1 MTFPIL
7 GGNGAI
13 AGAFSINNSLRFNS
27 GDSPILARN
36 PSSAGDGQ
44 KFTYSTWF
52 KRSEFGVEMSPF
64 LHSGSNA
71 SNYFR
76 LNLSS
81 GDAISSFSISG
92 GSTDFEYVTTQVFR
106 DPSAWYHLV
115 FAVDTTNGTAAN
127 RVRFYIN
134 GSEITSF
141 STESNPSQ
149 NLSTDVNGTTTHYI
163 GRRTPGNDS
172 FYDGYLT
179 ETHLVD
185 GSQLAPTDFG
195 EYDEDSGIWK
205 PIRYSGSYGT
215 NGYKLNFSDS
225 GSLGADSSGNGNDFT
240 PTNLTSTD
248 QTTDTPTN
256 NFSTFNSLITKSG
269 TLSEGN
275 LKSTG
280 DGSGPSDNSISTM
293 GVNTG
298 KWYAEF
304 ELTADGEISGTTNA
318 GFGICDE
325 QSDFFDAGNNFQTST
340 SNAIGLKDNSNM
352 YRYGTENASWGSS
365 FTENDILQIALDMDN
380 GYVYF
385 GKNGTFMNSGVPTS
399 GSSGTGGIS
408 ITNTDRKYFMFV
420 GESYFYATPIWSS
433 NFGNPS
439 FSITSGNSDDNGYGN
454 FEYAPPSGYLA
465 LCTQNLATE
474 LSPTIDDG
482 SDYFNTVLYTG
493 NGSSQSITGVGFSPD
508 FLWLKERSSTSHHQL
523 FHDADGGV
531 PKFMQSSSN
540 IAEVQ
545 NSAVVSSFD
554 SDGFSVGSSGGSN
567 QSGETYVGWN
577 WYTGASYGSNTDG
590 SITSTVS
597 ANTTA
602 GFSIVTYTGNATNGT
617 TVGHGLG
624 KVPSMVVTKA
634 RTDSPSHWRTYHTGL
649 TDYTYAVSLN
659 STDAEFTGSGLHAV
673 PTSSVFALTN
683 SSQRNQNT
691 INYVA
696 YCFADIEGYSKFG
709 SYTGNGSTD
718 GPFVYTGFKPAW
730 LMIKNVEQA
739 GGQWFIHDNKR
750 ETFNPSN
757 SSLFAESSQAE
768 TANNSALDIDFLSN
782 GWKKRNTGSGANN
795 DGIKYIYMAFA
806 ENPFATSGGV
816 PVTAR

>member
-7 GGNGAI
+7 GGNGAV
-13 AGAFSINNSLRFNS
+13 AGAFSIDNSLRFED
-27 GDSPILARN
+27 GDSSNLTKDFSSEGDRRTWTWSAWLKRSNLTGAERIIFDSRQGGNAN
-36 PSSAGDGQ
+36 PSCGIA
-44 KFTYSTWF
+44 FTANETLDIINYS
-52 KRSEFGVEMSPF
+52 G
-64 LHSGSNA
+64 GIN
-71 SNYFR
+71 FR
-76 LNLSS
+76 L
-81 GDAISSFSISG
+81 
-92 GSTDFEYVTTQVFR
+92 TTNQVFR
-106 DPSAWYHLV
+106 DTSAWFHIL
-115 FAVDTTNGTAAN
+115 FRIDTTDSTADDRVQLYVNGEQ
-127 RVRFYIN
+127 V
-134 GSEITSF
+134 TSF
-141 STESNPSQ
+141 SSRTNPSQ
-149 NLSTDVNGTTTHYI
+149 NYQGAI
-163 GRRTPGNDS
+163 NDNARHAVGS
-172 FYDGYLT
+172 ISYGGYHFDGYMA
-179 ETHLVD
+179 EVHFID
-185 GSQLAPTDFG
+185 GTAKAPTDFG
-195 EYDEDSGIWK
+195 EFDEDSGIWK
-205 PIRYSGSYGT
+205 PISYTGNYGT
-215 NGYKLNFSDS
+215 NGFKLDFSNS

-240 PTNLTSTD
+240 ATNLASTD

-325 QSDFFDAGNNFQTST
+325 QSDFFDVGNNFQTST

-482 SDYFNTVLYTG
+482 SEYFNTILYSGTG
-493 NGSSQSITGVGFSPD
+493 STQSMTGVGFQPD
-508 FLWLKERSSTSHHQL
+508 FVWLKSRSNTHYHNLYDSVRGATRAMFSN
-523 FHDADGGV
+523 FDG
-531 PKFMQSSSN
+531 
-540 IAEVQ
+540 AEVIEAGNLQ
-545 NSAVVSSFD
+545 SFT
-554 SDGFSVGSSGGSN
+554 SDGFTADGFNGTNGSSR
-567 QSGETYVGWN
+567 TYVAWN
-577 WYTGASYGSNTDG
+577 WKANAGTTSSNTSG
-590 SITSTVS
+590 SITSTVQ

-602 GFSIVTYTGNATNGT
+602 GFSIVTYTGNGGGQTI
-617 TVGHGLG
+617 GHGLSQAPVLSIRKKRNTTG
-624 KVPSMVVTKA
+624 DWFV
-634 RTDSPSHWRTYHTGL
+634 HTNIFDGGM
-649 TDYTYAVSLN
+649 DYLKLN
-659 STDAEFTGSGLHAV
+659 TTDAKSSSSLANFTATTSGADDNSDQYVVYFFH
-673 PTSSVFALTN
+673 SV
-683 SSQRNQNT
+683 
-691 INYVA
+691 
-696 YCFADIEGYSKFG
+696 EGYSKIG
-709 SYTGNGSTD
+709 TYTGNGSTD
-718 GPFVYTGFKPAW
+718 GTFVHTGFKPAFV
-730 LMIKNVEQA
+730 MIKRTDASGDNWV
-739 GGQWFIHDNKR
+739 ICDNKR
-750 ETFNPSN
+750 DTFNVMENILLPN
-757 SSLFAESSQAE
+757 D
-768 TANNSALDIDFLSN
+768 NSAEFDETSFDFVSN
-782 GWKKRNTGSGANN
+782 GFKLRQSAGTYNASG
-795 DGIKYIYMAFA
+795 GTIIYMAFA
-806 ENPFATSGGV
+806 ENPFVSSSGV